1 MSVEKM
7 ALVQVAGRREDENE
21 AILRVASTGLF
32 HPEQPIVTSNRAD
45 AFVPDN
51 EENPY
56 KPLLAQFAA
65 VDRATGERTAYAPA
79 ADDEPVKLHRIV
91 RFLNQY
97 QTALKPLADAA
108 EQADAEIQRASSAL
122 QLLAKFEGLDIS
134 LDEIFACKYLQ
145 VRFGRLPVDS
155 YEKLNYY
162 SDRLFV
168 YTSLSR
174 DAEYDWGMYLCPQQA
189 AAETDDIFSSLCF
202 ERLYVPDSVHGT
214 PEDAKRALEEALNK
228 NKQEKEQIQSKIDA
242 MKATNAPLM
251 QKYYNFVYRQNE
263 SFDYRKYVGVS
274 GNVFHLTGF
283 VPSKDEAVFRK
294 ALSELPNVTV
304 EFMPQDSDMRFVT
317 PTKLK
322 NNWFC
327 RPFES
332 FVRMYGVPDYAGI
345 DPTPFFAITYT
356 LLFGI
361 MFGDLGQGLVI
372 ALLGWFLAKFKNMDF
387 GRILERIGISS
398 AIFGVAYG
406 SVFGLEDVLTP
417 MYRALGFADKPIHVM
432 AADTTSMLLLGAIGI
447 GVVFIV
453 ISIIMNIILG
463 FRSRDWG
470 KALFSNNGI
479 AGLVFY
485 LALLVGLALKLTGG
499 PNLFTAPYIWGLIV
513 LPVVLMFLQVP
524 LGQIMRHRSPKPEE
538 GIGSFIID
546 SFFELFDIVLS
557 YVTNTMSFLRVG
569 GFIISHAG
577 MMAVVLTLT
586 EMMHGAGS
594 VAVMIFGNVFVMC
607 LEGFIVGIQVLRL
620 EFYEMFGHY
629 FEGQGTPY
637 EPLKLANS
645 SAAR

>member
-1 MSVEKM
+1 
-7 ALVQVAGRREDENE
+7 
-21 AILRVASTGLF
+21 
-32 HPEQPIVTSNRAD
+32 
-45 AFVPDN
+45 
-51 EENPY
+51 
-56 KPLLAQFAA
+56 
-65 VDRATGERTAYAPA
+65 
-79 ADDEPVKLHRIV
+79 
-91 RFLNQY
+91 
-97 QTALKPLADAA
+97 
-108 EQADAEIQRASSAL
+108 
-122 QLLAKFEGLDIS
+122 
-134 LDEIFACKYLQ
+134 
-145 VRFGRLPVDS
+145 
-155 YEKLNYY
+155 
-162 SDRLFV
+162 
-168 YTSLSR
+168 
-174 DAEYDWGMYLCPQQA
+174 
-189 AAETDDIFSSLCF
+189 
-202 ERLYVPDSVHGT
+202 
-214 PEDAKRALEEALNK
+214 
-228 NKQEKEQIQSKIDA
+228 
-242 MKATNAPLM
+242 
-251 QKYYNFVYRQNE
+251 
-263 SFDYRKYVGVS
+263 
-274 GNVFHLTGF
+274 
-283 VPSKDEAVFRK
+283 
-294 ALSELPNVTV
+294 
-304 EFMPQDSDMRFVT
+304 MRFVT

-637 EPLKLANS
+637 EPLKLANNN
-645 SAAR
+645 AVR